1 MDWPF
6 SSRRCVGANAILYAG
21 PDQPNQT
28 VRRND
33 FRLIFYSDPVIDRCN
48 DTRYII
54 KMIRTFKNRALKKL
68 YEKGDPSKINADHI
82 ERVEDIL
89 FRLDNAVKPSD
100 MDWPGWKLHPLKGK
114 HKGFWAVWV
123 SGNYRIW
130 YRFEDGDTFD
140 VDYGDYH

>member
-1 MDWPF
+1 VA
-6 SSRRCVGANAILYAG
+6 SSFKLFGFPLRLNHCPYAKTIKQI
-21 PDQPNQT
+21 DSFVINIS
-28 VRRND
+28 RYMD
-33 FRLIFYSDPVIDRCN
+33 FRLTRVTIR
-48 DTRYII
+48 DTIQN
-54 KMIRTFKNRALKKL
+54 MIRTFKNRALKKL

-82 ERVEDIL
+82 NRVEDIL